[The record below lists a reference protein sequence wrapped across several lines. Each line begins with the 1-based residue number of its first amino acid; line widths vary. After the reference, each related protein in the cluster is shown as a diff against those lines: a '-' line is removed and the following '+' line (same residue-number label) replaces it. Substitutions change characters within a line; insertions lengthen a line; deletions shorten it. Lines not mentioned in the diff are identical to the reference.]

1 MNKRI
6 FAFIMAV
13 MMMISCMSFAEE
25 IPTEDSY
32 IPVEETQQAEEAP
45 VVAEPV
51 TEEVPEEL
59 PVEPAEEEIPSE
71 PVEEP
76 AEEVI
81 PAEPVEEIAEEEIPA
96 GPAEEEVPAESAEA
110 VAEEESPVEP
120 AEEVAVEE
128 VPGEPVEEVAEEEIS
143 GEPAE
148 EEIPVEE
155 ATEEAAEEAASHFG
169 SGYVQL
175 KNGTKIYKA
184 VGGGEAYGVLADAGN
199 VYAENVVESEDPA
212 DDWIE
217 LVFAFD
223 GGICR
228 GYVKFARVRV
238 LDDSEAQQAVNA
250 ARGLSST
257 LWDGNIAVMAL
268 HFAVP
273 EAETPEVTAVE
284 DAATVEENE
293 AVSENGENEAEPE
306 EIAAEIVETLKKG
319 TEEITTETA
328 AEEEPEEIIP
338 ETVGETEVPAETM
351 GETDG
356 ETETA
361 AAEIVVCIP
370 NSLSTAAADELVI
383 TAQPVNYEGLIGDT
397 ATFTVEA
404 TGTGLT
410 YQWYYRTKGKT
421 SWARSGASGSKTA
434 TMTVGMTSDRMK
446 YEYSCVVKDAIG
458 TSLRTDAV
466 CMVKA
471 AEPAVIKTQPINY
484 EGRIG
489 DTATFTVEAAGTGL
503 TYQWYY
509 RTKGKTSWE
518 KSGADGNKTA
528 TMSIEMTSTR
538 MKYEYSCVIKD
549 VVGTSLRT
557 DAVCMVKAPDPAVI
571 TAQPVNYEG
580 LNGDTATFTVEA
592 AGTGLTYQ
600 WYYRTKGKTSWEKS
614 GADGNKTATMSIE
627 MTSTRMKYEYSCVV
641 KDAIGTSL
649 RTDAVCMVKA
659 ADPAVITAQPV
670 NFEGLIGDTATF
682 TVEAT
687 GTGLTYQWYYRTK
700 GKTSWAKTGASG
712 NTTATMTIGMT
723 SDRMKYEY
731 SCVVKDAVGT
741 SLRTDAVCMVKAAE
755 PAVITVQ
762 PVNYEGQIGDTATFT
777 VEAAG
782 TGLTYQWYYRTK
794 GNTSWAKSGASG
806 STTATMTIGMTSTR
820 MKYEYSCV
828 VKDAIGTS
836 LRTDA
841 VCMIK
846 KIPLV
851 ITEEPQDAV
860 ITGGDAVFTVAA
872 TGNEPAYL
880 WQTKMPGDEDWSA
893 TACTADTFTV
903 AAADCVNGMEVRCV
917 VTDGYGDSIT
927 SAAVTMT
934 VLAAEITE
942 CVVSAENEV
951 QLTVDCSAAGVEF
964 RVIEVLD
971 AEEILVTTSSETVIT
986 LQNVA
991 LGEHTYYVS
1000 VYYEGEDMID
1010 TEPVSILCDKAK
1022 VNDVLYTLGEDQKL
1036 TVTGYTGTAS
1046 SLVIPET
1053 VDGFTVTAVGAS
1065 AFEGNTALHEID
1077 LPDTITAIGSRAFKN
1092 CSNLSSMH

>member
-13 MMMISCMSFAEE
+13 MMMISYMSFAEE

-32 IPVEETQQAEEAP
+32 IPVEETQQAEQVP
-45 VVAEPV
+45 VVIEPV
-51 TEEVPEEL
+51 AEEVPEEF
-59 PVEPAEEEIPSE
+59 PVEPAEEGIPSE

-76 AEEVI
+76 AEESAEKVTT
-81 PAEPVEEIAEEEIPA
+81 AEPVEEIAEEETPA

-128 VPGEPVEEVAEEEIS
+128 VPVEPVEEVAEEEIP

-155 ATEEAAEEAASHFG
+155 VTEEAAEEAVPHFG
-169 SGYVQL
+169 NGYVQV

-199 VYAENVVESEDPA
+199 VYAENIVESEDTA

-217 LVFAFD
+217 LIFAFD

-238 LDDSEAQQAVNA
+238 LDDSEVQQAVNA

-273 EAETPEVTAVE
+273 EAETPEITAAEEV
-284 DAATVEENE
+284 ATVEKTE

-306 EIAAEIVETLKKG
+306 EIAAEIVETLKKR
-319 TEEITTETA
+319 TEEITTETF

-338 ETVGETEVPAETM
+338 ETAGETEVPAETM

-410 YQWYYRTKGKT
+410 YRWYYRAKGKT
-421 SWARSGASGSKTA
+421 EWSTSSVSGSKTA
-434 TMTVGMTSDRMK
+434 TISV
-446 YEYSCVVKDAIG
+446 
-458 TSLRTDAV
+458 
-466 CMVKA
+466 
-471 AEPAVIKTQPINY
+471 
-484 EGRIG
+484 
-489 DTATFTVEAAGTGL
+489 
-503 TYQWYY
+503 
-509 RTKGKTSWE
+509 
-518 KSGADGNKTA
+518 
-528 TMSIEMTSTR
+528 EMTSTR
-538 MKYEYSCVIKD
+538 MKYEYSCVVKD
-549 VVGTSLRT
+549 AAGSSLRT
-557 DAVCMVKAPDPAVI
+557 DAVCMVKAVEPVAI
-571 TAQPVNYEG
+571 KTQPVDYEG
-580 LNGDTATFTVEA
+580 LIGDMATFTVEA
-592 AGTGLTYQ
+592 TGTGLTYQ
-600 WYYRTKGKTSWEKS
+600 WYYRAKGKTEWSTSSVS
-614 GADGNKTATMSIE
+614 GSKTATISVE

-641 KDAIGTSL
+641 KDAIG
-649 RTDAVCMVKA
+649 A
-659 ADPAVITAQPV
+659 
-670 NFEGLIGDTATF
+670 
-682 TVEAT
+682 
-687 GTGLTYQWYYRTK
+687 
-700 GKTSWAKTGASG
+700 
-712 NTTATMTIGMT
+712 
-723 SDRMKYEY
+723 
-731 SCVVKDAVGT
+731 

-755 PAVITVQ
+755 PAVITAQ

-872 TGNEPAYL
+872 TGNEPTYL
-880 WQTKMPGDEDWSA
+880 WQTKMPGDEEWSD

-903 AAADCVNGMEVRCV
+903 VAADCVNGTEVRCV

-927 SAAVTMT
+927 SAAAAMT
-934 VLAAEITE
+934 VLAAEITD
-942 CVVSAENEV
+942 CIVSAENEV
-951 QLTVDCSAAGVEF
+951 QLTVDCSAAVVEF

-971 AEEILVTTSSETVIT
+971 EEEILVTTSSETVIT

-1000 VYYEGEDMID
+1000 VYYEGEDLID

-1065 AFEGNTALHEID
+1065 AFEGNTVLHEID